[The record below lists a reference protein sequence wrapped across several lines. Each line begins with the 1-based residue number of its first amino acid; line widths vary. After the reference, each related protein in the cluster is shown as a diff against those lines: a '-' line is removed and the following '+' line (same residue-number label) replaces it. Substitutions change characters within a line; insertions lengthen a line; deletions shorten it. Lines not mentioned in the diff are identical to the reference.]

1 MEETNEKVINLNNFI
16 ERRTE
21 LLGILKQKEDIQN
34 LSQNNDENLSE
45 DFEKILNECMECDS
59 KVKQYKTELE
69 PRFFIKFEGNE
80 YSNNSQETA
89 LVLKKEN
96 KIVNWFKNKIKEFKF
111 NYEIERALKR
121 DNFIEENISSQ
132 ISSYSAYLNVIKSK
146 GNKAIFKKYMNN
158 VANVN
163 SKNFSDNKI

>member
-1 MEETNEKVINLNNFI
+1 MEETNEKVNNLNNFI

-45 DFEKILNECMECDS
+45 DFEKALTECMECDS
-59 KVKQYKTELE
+59 KIKQYKTELE
-69 PRFFIKFEGNE
+69 PRFFIKFEENE
-80 YSNNSQETA
+80 YSNNSQGTA

-96 KIVNWFKNKIKEFKF
+96 KIVNWFKTKIKEFKF

-132 ISSYSAYLNVIKSK
+132 ISSYSAYLNVIKAN